1 MIKKDMIEVTQ
12 SADPSQFTF
21 QTFSEYCQATREF
34 SEFTFNCVRI
44 RTTYKDGQTIGSAH
58 KTFEDFN
65 SFIEQLKKSPN
76 VESYHVYPVEHFFD
90 VYDYM

>member
-1 MIKKDMIEVTQ
+1 MIEVTQ

-65 SFIEQLKKSPN
+65 SFIENLKKSPN

>member
-1 MIKKDMIEVTQ
+1 MNTITNKD
-12 SADPSQFTF
+12 FTF
-21 QTFSEYCQATREF
+21 QTFSEYCQETQVC
-34 SEFTFNCVRI
+34 SEFDYNCVRI